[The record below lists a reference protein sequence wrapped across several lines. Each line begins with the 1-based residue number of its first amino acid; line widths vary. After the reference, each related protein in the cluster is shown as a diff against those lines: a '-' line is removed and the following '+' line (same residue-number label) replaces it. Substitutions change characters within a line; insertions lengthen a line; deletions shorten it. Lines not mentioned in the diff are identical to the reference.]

1 MEPSQVTPT
10 FRGELYFLIAKF
22 LEDGPCREAAQKLR
36 QEITANDLVPAR
48 YDWTGAS
55 HPKTFRDMEEE
66 FGTIAPEF
74 LVQRCFELCT
84 ATADPTA
91 PPVRSLFSRAFSSS
105 SNAAKNKPLLTR
117 PAKVGNFLQN
127 VQKLTLGFNTPGRI
141 WHEKYLCRQL
151 KYLRRTLGHLS
162 AVYCLTFDRTGQVV
176 RKSYSLCHALT
187 VHIVKDEVKLVI
199 RRYLSLLFLKGQWV
213 LCWVFPPRWMFF

>member
-1 MEPSQVTPT
+1 MFQKLNYNFQTNISFTMEPSQVTPT

-22 LEDGPCREAAQKLR
+22 LEDGPCTEAAQKLR
-36 QEITANDLVPAR
+36 QEITANALVPAR

-91 PPVRSLFSRAFSSS
+91 PPVRSLFSRSASSS
-105 SNAAKNKPLLTR
+105 SNAAGNKPLLTR
-117 PAKVGNFLQN
+117 PANVGNYLQN
-127 VQKLTLGFNTPGRI
+127 IQKLSLGFATPGRV
-141 WHEKYLCRQL
+141 WHEKYLSRQF

-176 RKSYSLCHALT
+176 RTKSPWKT
-187 VHIVKDEVKLVI
+187 VLSSNLI
-199 RRYLSLLFLKGQWV
+199 RLLLSV
-213 LCWVFPPRWMFF
+213 D